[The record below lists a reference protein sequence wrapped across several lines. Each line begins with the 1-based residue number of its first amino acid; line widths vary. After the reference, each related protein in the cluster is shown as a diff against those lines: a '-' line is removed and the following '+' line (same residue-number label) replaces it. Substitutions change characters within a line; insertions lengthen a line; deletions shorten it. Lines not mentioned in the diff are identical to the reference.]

1 MGDAKRGHS
10 NTKQETAIK
19 MAKYLLMDGFFLTSA
34 LFIIFLSLSTC
45 TPGGIPPEDGNQHKA
60 GKMPDSNPGP

>member
-34 LFIIFLSLSTC
+34 LFIIFFVSV
-45 TPGGIPPEDGNQHKA
+45 
-60 GKMPDSNPGP
+60 DSHPRWHPT